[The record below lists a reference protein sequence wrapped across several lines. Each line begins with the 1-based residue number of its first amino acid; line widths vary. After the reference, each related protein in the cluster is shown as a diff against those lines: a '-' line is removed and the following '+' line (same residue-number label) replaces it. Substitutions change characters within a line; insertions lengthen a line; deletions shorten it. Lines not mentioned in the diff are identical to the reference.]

1 MGSRLHRGMMEMKKW
16 IKRKKQQESGVLVVI
31 TRKMSN
37 KCTEMKT
44 SSHGNII
51 LKYPA
56 AACANQ
62 FDKRT

>member
-1 MGSRLHRGMMEMKKW
+1 
-16 IKRKKQQESGVLVVI
+16 
-31 TRKMSN
+31 MSN
-37 KCTEMKT
+37 KCTEMKP

-62 FDKRT
+62 FDKRTWLKYEKIHIKFILT